1 MICIQKIYF
10 SKNILLQK
18 HPGALYKVYANHRDG
33 LLNLIIMLKVLKY
46 INLYHICGLSFRS
59 RRWRKFIRRTFCLPQ
74 KRPLERSGITR
85 LFRTSKHVGTDKC
98 QQKPQPST
106 CVFGVRRKGLLPGK
120 NVIWNVQFVNRFSV
134 FRISRI
140 SKPAR
145 SSFN

>member
-1 MICIQKIYF
+1 M
-10 SKNILLQK
+10 
-18 HPGALYKVYANHRDG
+18 YANHRNG

-74 KRPLERSGITR
+74 NRPLERSGITQ

-106 CVFGVRRKGLLPGK
+106 CVLGVRRTGLLPGK
-120 NVIWNVQFVNRFSV
+120 NHMECAICKLILV

-145 SSFN
+145 SYFN